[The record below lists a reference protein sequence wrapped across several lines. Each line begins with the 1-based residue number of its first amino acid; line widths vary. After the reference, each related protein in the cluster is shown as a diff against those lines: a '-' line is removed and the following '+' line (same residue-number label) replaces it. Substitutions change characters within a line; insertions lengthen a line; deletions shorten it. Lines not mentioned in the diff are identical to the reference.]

1 METRQW
7 RELLIPYQQ
16 AVKEIVVKFES
27 IVYEYRRLGMYS
39 PIEFVTGRVKK
50 ISSILEKTRDKNI
63 QIDSIEDNIED
74 IAGIR
79 IICQFVEDIDKV
91 VNIIRERNDK
101 DLKIIKE
108 KDYIKDMKKSG
119 YRSFHIII
127 RYPVYTALGEKEIKV
142 EIQIRT
148 LAMNFWST
156 IEHSLRYKYQG
167 NIPFEISDKL
177 KSAAEA
183 AFLLDKDMSQIRD
196 EIVEAQNLFQVKSN
210 IVADI
215 INNIQNLYNMGNK
228 EDAIRIKSQFM
239 ELNDEGDLEQLI
251 KFNKK
256 LDVIVE
262 AYEAQSIQKNYGGTI

>member
-7 RELLIPYQQ
+7 RELLIPYEQ

-39 PIEFVTGRVKK
+39 PIEFVSGRVKK
-50 ISSILEKTRDKNI
+50 ISSILEKTKNKNI
-63 QIDSIEDNIED
+63 RMDLIEDKIED

-91 VNIIRERNDK
+91 VNIIRERNGK

-108 KDYIKDMKKSG
+108 KDYIKDTKKSG

-127 RYPVYTALGEKEIKV
+127 RYPVYTALGEKEIKA

-228 EDAIRIKSQFM
+228 DDAIKIKSQFM
-239 ELNDEGDLEQLI
+239 ELYDEGDLEQLI

-262 AYEAQSIQKNYGGTI
+262 MYEAQSIQKK